1 MIPNP
6 IYSGSPI
13 YDEIMDPSL
22 LKFLKK
28 KGSEPQS
35 RDEGYVEI
43 SGNPAGKPFGT
54 SQLPDDGKLLSDK
67 LATMPVSSNF
77 VHSMHF

>member
-22 LKFLKK
+22 LKFLTKN
-28 KGSEPQS
+28 GSEPQS

-43 SGNPAGKPFGT
+43 SGNPARKAFGT
-54 SQLPDDGKLLSDK
+54 SQLPDDGKLLGDK
-67 LATMPVSSNF
+67 LATMQVSSNF